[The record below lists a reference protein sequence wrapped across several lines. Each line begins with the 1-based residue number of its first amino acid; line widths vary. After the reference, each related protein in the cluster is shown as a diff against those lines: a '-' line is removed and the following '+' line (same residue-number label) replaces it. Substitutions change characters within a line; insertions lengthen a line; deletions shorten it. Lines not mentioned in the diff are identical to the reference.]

1 LIAIDKLTE
10 NEEVIDGVLGL
21 CVQIAVRAI
30 VVRAIVARAVVARAD
45 FVHAA
50 VVLMW
55 GHDASFS

>member
-30 VVRAIVARAVVARAD
+30 LVRAIVARAD